1 VICTFYSYK
10 GGVGRSMAMAN
21 VADLLSRQGL
31 SVLMVD
37 FDLEAP
43 GLEQFFKVNH
53 DGVRRHLGLLDLL
66 LSYKHAMSLG
76 GGEDAAFKNVQSF
89 IVPVHERLP
98 GGGRL
103 DLMPAGQRQDPEQL
117 ARYATSLRTFD
128 WQDFYFDWQG
138 GLFFEWLRRAL
149 VPHAYDLVLI
159 DSRTGVTEMGG
170 ICGYQLAD
178 CIIMLCSANHQ
189 NIQGTRNMLRDFRS
203 PAVESLRR
211 GRRLDIVIVP
221 ARIEQRDGAAID
233 AFYRRFEREFGELL
247 PASLGRAGLDFRAL
261 TIPYEPHFAFE
272 ERIVGGPREAALRPL
287 SGAFDLL
294 ARAVL
299 LLRSESATPEL
310 ATSATDEALL
320 PAGAPAPALAAP
332 APARLQYDAAKRFA
346 NYDVFVDASAGDRE
360 LVRALVKMLKSA
372 SKTVFVDRED
382 ITPGDSW
389 QEVVEEALFR
399 SHALYFCIGAEGLSR
414 LRLETL
420 GLARRAIE
428 RGQRLEVIPVLLPGS
443 DAETLADPSLSW
455 LGERGLLD
463 LRGGLNVF
471 NDFLLDQPKRAMAAS
486 IPAIEAEAR
495 EPFPGMGAFS
505 EERADLFF
513 GREVSVQ
520 RLLKQALEQ
529 RTVVVVG
536 PSGCGKSSLVEAGLV
551 PALRQRTMPNTLRV
565 VVAKLSPDADGGL
578 LSSLAAAVG
587 AGSEGRGDPEA
598 LLGAI
603 RAACVASAPG
613 ELLLFVDQLD
623 ELFLLPD
630 AAQRR
635 LFLEALAAL
644 AASPP
649 PNLFLLL
656 ALRSSFLSSWRQ
668 EAEGILA
675 QTARVFEVPALSAE
689 ELRAAIEYPVERV
702 GAAFEPGVVDR
713 ILKEIQG
720 EPAALSLLQGLL
732 AGLWRERRDG
742 WLTNDALAKLGG
754 VAGLLA
760 LQAEQVYAGLPA
772 DHQHALRWLLLRLVR
787 PGQRG
792 EETRRRLPLDD
803 LMPDEARRRPELAA
817 IYRTVTLRL
826 VEARVLISSEQ
837 DGRRMIEPAHE
848 ALVRNWGRLRA
859 WVAEELEF
867 LSWRERLGVEVGD
880 WRNRGHAGSG
890 LLRDAPLAEAEQWL
904 STRGEALNA
913 EEHEFIATSRRDHE
927 RRRRR
932 VRTVAAAVALVTLSL
947 VAGVALLRLRVS
959 EAQTAAAWAQRRE
972 AEAQAQ
978 VAVVARAAAENERD
992 VAQRERELAEH
1003 RLAIAED
1010 TIEEL
1015 RQTGE
1020 TLRELAESTPSLS
1033 AAAKRAKASKE
1044 LRRLQSSI
1052 DQLQERVD
1060 DTKERDP
1067 LGTPK

>member
-76 GGEDAAFKNVQSF
+76 ASQDAAFKNVASF

-149 VPHAYDLVLI
+149 VPKAYDLVLI

-178 CIIMLCSANHQ
+178 TIVMLCSANHQ

-203 PAVESLRR
+203 PAVEGLRR
-211 GRRLDIVIVP
+211 GRRLDIVVVP

-233 AFYRRFEREFGELL
+233 AFYERFEREFGDLL
-247 PASLGRAGLDFRAL
+247 PAALGRAGLDFRAL

-272 ERIVGGPREAALRPL
+272 ERIVGGSSEAATRPL
-287 SGAFDLL
+287 RGAFDLL

-299 LLRSESATPEL
+299 LLRPESPTAAPPSATY
-310 ATSATDEALL
+310 EASL
-320 PAGAPAPALAAP
+320 PRAEPAPAL

-346 NYDVFVDASAGDRE
+346 NYDVFVDASPGDRE
-360 LVRALVKMLKSA
+360 LVRILVRMLTSA

-399 SHALYFCIGAEGLSR
+399 SHALYFCIGAEGLSA
-414 LRLETL
+414 LRHKTL
-420 GLARRAIE
+420 GLAQRALE
-428 RGQRLEVIPVLLPGS
+428 RGQRLEVVPVLLPGADVDS
-443 DAETLADPSLSW
+443 LADPSFAW
-455 LGERGLLD
+455 LRERGLLD
-463 LRGGLNVF
+463 LRAGMNVF
-471 NDFLLDQPKRAMAAS
+471 SDFLLDHPRRPMAGS

-513 GREVSVQ
+513 GREASVQ

-529 RTVVVVG
+529 RWVVVVG
-536 PSGCGKSSLVEAGLV
+536 PSGCGKSSLVEAGLI
-551 PALRQRTMPNTLRV
+551 PALRQRIAPSTLRV
-565 VVAKLSPDADGGL
+565 VVAKLGPDAAGL
-578 LSSLAAAVG
+578 LSSLVATVRGDVGG
-587 AGSEGRGDPEA
+587 AGGPRSLLEA
-598 LLGAI
+598 T
-603 RAACVASAPG
+603 RAACAASAPG
-613 ELLLFVDQLD
+613 ELLLFVDQL
-623 ELFLLPD
+623 EEVFLLPD
-630 AAQRR
+630 AEQRR
-635 LFLEALAAL
+635 LFLGALGEL

-649 PNLFLLL
+649 PNFCLLL
-656 ALRSSFLSSWRQ
+656 SLRSSFLSSWRQ
-668 EAEGILA
+668 EAGALA
-675 QTARVFEVPALSAE
+675 LPDRVFEVPALSSD

-713 ILKEIQG
+713 ILEEIRG

-742 WLTNDALAKLGG
+742 WLTNAALAKLGG

-760 LQAEQVYAGLPA
+760 LQAEQVYAELPA
-772 DHQHALRWLLLRLVR
+772 DHRQALRWLLLRLVR

-826 VEARVLISSEQ
+826 VEARVLISGEQ

-848 ALVRNWGRLRA
+848 ALVRNWSRLRE

-867 LSWRERLGVEVGD
+867 LSWRERLGVEVAD
-880 WRNRGHAGSG
+880 WRNRDHASSV
-890 LLRDAPLAEAEQWL
+890 LLRDAPLVEAEQWVL
-904 STRGEALNA
+904 TRGEALNA
-913 EEHEFIATSRRDHE
+913 EEHEFIASSRRDHE
-927 RRRRR
+927 RRKRR
-932 VRTVAAAVALVTLSL
+932 VRTVAAVVALSTLSL

-978 VAVVARAAAENERD
+978 VAVVARAAAESERD
-992 VAQRERELAEH
+992 VAQREREIAEF

-1020 TLRELAESTPSLS
+1020 TLRELAQTTPAIS
-1033 AAAKRAKASKE
+1033 AAAKRAKAGKE
-1044 LRRLQSSI
+1044 LKRLQSSI

-1060 DTKERDP
+1060 STKGRDP
-1067 LGTPK
+1067 LDDPK

>member
-1 VICTFYSYK
+1 MICTFYSYK

-31 SVLMVD
+31 KVLMVD

-53 DGVRRHLGLLDLL
+53 DGIRRHLGLLDLL

-76 GGEDAAFKNVQSF
+76 GGADAAFRNVQSF

-149 VPHAYDLVLI
+149 VPGAYDLVLI

-178 CIIMLCSANHQ
+178 CIVMLCSANHQ

-203 PAVESLRR
+203 PAVEALRR
-211 GRRLDIVIVP
+211 GRRLDIVVVP

-233 AFYRRFEREFGELL
+233 AFYRRFEREFGDLL
-247 PASLGRAGLDFRAL
+247 PDALGRAGLDFRAL

-272 ERIVGGPREAALRPL
+272 ERIVEGRGEASPRPL
-287 SGAFDLL
+287 GGAFDLL

-299 LLRSESATPEL
+299 LLGPEN
-310 ATSATDEALL
+310 
-320 PAGAPAPALAAP
+320 LAAP
-332 APARLQYDAAKRFA
+332 QSSHEAHLSRARPAPTRGPSAPARLQYDAAKRFA

-360 LVRALVKMLKSA
+360 LVRALVKMLESA

-382 ITPGDSW
+382 ITPGESW

-399 SHALYFCIGAEGLSR
+399 SHSLYFCVGAEGLSP
-414 LRLETL
+414 LRHKTL
-420 GLARRAIE
+420 GLARRALE
-428 RGQRLEVIPVLLPGS
+428 RGQRLEVVPVLLPG
-443 DAETLADPSLSW
+443 ADPESLGAPSLSW
-455 LGERGLLD
+455 LRERGLLD
-463 LRGGLNVF
+463 LRAGLNVLS
-471 NDFLLDQPKRAMAAS
+471 DFLLDQPRRAMTS

-495 EPFPGMGAFS
+495 EPFPGMVAFS

-513 GREVSVQ
+513 GREGSVQ
-520 RLLKQALEQ
+520 QLLKQTLEQ
-529 RTVVVVG
+529 RIVVVVG
-536 PSGCGKSSLVEAGLV
+536 PSGCGKSSLVEAGLI
-551 PALRQRTMPNTLRV
+551 PALRQRAAPAALRV
-565 VVAKLSPDADGGL
+565 GVARISPDGAGL
-578 LSSLAAAVG
+578 VSSLMAAVG
-587 AGSEGRGDPEA
+587 AELDGRDSPRALPE
-598 LLGAI
+598 AI
-603 RAACVASAPG
+603 RAACRASPPG
-613 ELLLFVDQLD
+613 ELLLFVDQV
-623 ELFLLPD
+623 EEVFLLPD
-630 AAQRR
+630 AEQRR
-635 LFLEALAAL
+635 LFIEALEEL
-644 AASPP
+644 GASPP
-649 PNLFLLL
+649 PNLYLLL
-656 ALRSSFLSSWRQ
+656 SLRSSFLSSWRE
-668 EAEGILA
+668 EAGALGGQA
-675 QTARVFEVPALSAE
+675 ARVFEVPALSSD

-720 EPAALSLLQGLL
+720 EPAALALLQGLL

-754 VAGLLA
+754 VAGLIA
-760 LQAEQVYAGLPA
+760 LQAEQVYAALPA
-772 DHQHALRWLLLRLVR
+772 DHRQALRWLMLRLVR
-787 PGQRG
+787 PGERG

-826 VEARVLISSEQ
+826 VEARVLISGER

-848 ALVRNWGRLRA
+848 ALVRNWGRLRE

-867 LSWRERLGVEVGD
+867 LSWRERLGVEVAD
-880 WRNRGHAGSG
+880 WRSRGRRGG
-890 LLRDAPLAEAEQWL
+890 VLLRDVLLAEAEQWVL
-904 STRGEALNA
+904 TRGEALNA
-913 EEHEFIATSRRDHE
+913 EEHEFIASSRRDHE

-932 VRTVAAAVALVTLSL
+932 IRTAAAIVALSTLAL

-959 EAQTAAAWAQRRE
+959 EARTAAAWAQRRE

-992 VAQRERELAEH
+992 AAQSARELAEY

-1020 TLRELAESTPSLS
+1020 TLRELAQSSPALS
-1033 AAAKRAKASKE
+1033 AAAKRAKAGKE
-1044 LRRLQSSI
+1044 LQRLQSSI

-1060 DTKERDP
+1060 DTKGREP
-1067 LGTPK
+1067 LGAPK